1 MQDVYCS
8 YKAAVR
14 VAWGHCEQ
22 RSWVQRSDVA
32 AAQLLTTRRDSR
44 DGRQDRGDKL
54 YNAPSGALVGTSLA
68 RQVLRNRAEST
79 SDAPIQQVHSR
90 FSTSINESEERE
102 TVLDAVHLLGDLYHD
117 QGKLGE
123 AEQMY
128 DRALRGKEALGGAR
142 DQQYLPALN
151 TLGNMGELYA
161 KQDGIA
167 KVYAMYVRALSGLTS
182 VLG

>member
-1 MQDVYCS
+1 METSTSVETR
-8 YKAAVR
+8 YKPYASRALIGQ
-14 VAWGHCEQ
+14 ALI
-22 RSWVQRSDVA
+22 S
-32 AAQLLTTRRDSR
+32 QLLF
-44 DGRQDRGDKL
+44 
-54 YNAPSGALVGTSLA
+54 
-68 RQVLRNRAEST
+68 
-79 SDAPIQQVHSR
+79 HSR
-90 FSTSINESEERE
+90 FSTSINEGEERE

-128 DRALRGKEALGGAR
+128 DRALRGKEALGGVR

-167 KVYAMYVRALSGLTS
+167 KAHAI
-182 VLG
+182 